1 MRRLAN
7 VIRKFLAS
15 SIVLAAV
22 SGTAL
27 GADLPSNRAPVVPPP
42 LPVFSWAGG
51 YAGAQIGYQWGTD
64 NITNQGT
71 LGTGSVRPSG
81 VVGGLHTGYNWVT
94 SGFFMMGGEADIEG
108 SSYSNSYT
116 TPIAGTVKAPLQGS
130 IRARAGI
137 AVDRVLFFATGGAQ
151 FAWFNDTYPTSGDTS
166 KPSKVGYTVGGGV
179 EYALTDNWS
188 VRGEYRYIN
197 FSAKNDTLLNTAN
210 IVTHQDTENRVDVGF
225 SYKFDWPVA
234 PVVAKY

>member
-1 MRRLAN
+1 M
-7 VIRKFLAS
+7 IRKLLAT

-27 GADLPSNRAPVVPPP
+27 AADLPSSRAPIAPPP

-51 YAGAQIGYQWGTD
+51 YAGAQIGYQWGKD
-64 NITNQGT
+64 NITNQAT
-71 LGTGSVRPSG
+71 FGTGSASPSG
-81 VVGGLHTGYNWVT
+81 VVGGLHTGYNWET
-94 SGFFMMGGEADIEG
+94 SGFFVFGGEADIEG
-108 SSYSNSYT
+108 SSYSSSYT
-116 TPIAGTVKAPLQGS
+116 TPIVGTVKSPIQGS
-130 IRARAGI
+130 IRARAGF
-137 AVDRVLFFATGGAQ
+137 AVDRVLFFATGGAE
-151 FAWFNDTYPTSGDTS
+151 FAWFKDTYPASGDTQ

-179 EYALTDNWS
+179 EYALTNNWS

-197 FSAKNDTLLNTAN
+197 FSSKNDSLLNAG
-210 IVTHQDTENRVDVGF
+210 IPITHQDTENRVDVGF